1 MQTATFFRT
10 ATAVVAL
17 GALAACSSTP
27 PPTDQM
33 AVTRTTVNRVAG
45 EPQVAANAPVELQR
59 ARDKLVAAE
68 KAMTDK
74 QYDMA
79 RRYAAEA
86 EADARVAETKAEAA
100 NNAATLQQVR
110 TSIQSLQS
118 EITRRDPA
126 PAVAPGAA
134 AVPAPMTAP
143 MPAPAVAPRPA
154 ANPTAVP
161 GMPVPPS
168 PAPAR

>member
-10 ATAVVAL
+10 ATAVLAL

-45 EPQVAANAPVELQR
+45 EPQVTANAPVELQR
-59 ARDKLVAAE
+59 ARDKLAAAE
-68 KAMTDK
+68 KAMADK

-86 EADARVAETKAEAA
+86 EADARIAETKAEAA

-126 PAVAPGAA
+126 PAAAPGAA
-134 AVPAPMTAP
+134 AVPAPMPAP
-143 MPAPAVAPRPA
+143 MTAPAVAPRPA
-154 ANPTAVP
+154 ATPTAVP
-161 GMPVPPS
+161 GMPVPPN
-168 PAPAR
+168 PVPAR

>member
-1 MQTATFFRT
+1 MQTATLLRT
-10 ATAVVAL
+10 ATAVLAL

-86 EADARVAETKAEAA
+86 EADARVAETKADAA

-126 PAVAPGAA
+126 PAVAPGA
-134 AVPAPMTAP
+134 MTAP
-143 MPAPAVAPRPA
+143 MPAPMPAPAIAPRPA

-161 GMPVPPS
+161 GMPVPPA